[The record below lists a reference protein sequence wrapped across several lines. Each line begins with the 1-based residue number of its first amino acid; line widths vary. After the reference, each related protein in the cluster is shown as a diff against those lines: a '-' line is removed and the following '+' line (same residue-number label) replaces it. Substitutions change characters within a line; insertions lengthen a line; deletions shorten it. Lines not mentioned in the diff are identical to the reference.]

1 MSNVVS
7 VKNEPEQK
15 RCIKD
20 MVKGEIGYAVT
31 WAYRN
36 GELYEEHSIHKE
48 KRGTASL
55 LVKCVKPHKYAL
67 EFEREK

>member
-1 MSNVVS
+1 MSNVMS
-7 VKNEPEQK
+7 IKNEPKPE

-20 MVKGEIGYAVT
+20 MVRGEVGYVVT

-36 GELYEEHSIHKE
+36 GELYEEYPIHKE
-48 KRGTASL
+48 KRGTVSL